1 MVAVA
6 GTGDSATARR
16 SATGETRI
24 VTRFEARS
32 VFPTLTVSP
41 DGMTI
46 IHSAVPMTAN
56 ADLMLLEH
64 FR

>member
-1 MVAVA
+1 
-6 GTGDSATARR
+6 
-16 SATGETRI
+16 

-32 VFPTLTVSP
+32 VVPTLTVSP